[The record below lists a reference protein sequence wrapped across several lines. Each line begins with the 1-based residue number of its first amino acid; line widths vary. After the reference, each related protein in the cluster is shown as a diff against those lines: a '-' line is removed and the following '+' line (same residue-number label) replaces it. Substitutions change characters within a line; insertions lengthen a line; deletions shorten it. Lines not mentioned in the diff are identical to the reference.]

1 LLKKDRNPDVHSNRT
16 RGTGTAFCAGSDL
29 NFNNVEDAQIGY
41 RVVRS
46 INPPDNQFSAW

>member
-1 LLKKDRNPDVHSNRT
+1 LLEKDRNPDVH
-16 RGTGTAFCAGSDL
+16 GTMTGGAGTAFCAGSDL